1 MLFESPPCAQP
12 TTTYSP
18 HLSKPAIS
26 TISKD
31 APWRIFTLPTHHPRR
46 GSRDDQDVPPHQI
59 QSTEVDRELAVEPPL
74 EPMDMAKETHGTQL
88 QDLPEEIQQSIL
100 NILIGNLR
108 STSSSMA
115 QQNQST
121 RNWSNVMRHPRRRD
135 LSDLALV
142 SRSWRCMVQERLF
155 RHSKRVKIW
164 LSYIYC

>member
-12 TTTYSP
+12 TATYSP
-18 HLSKPAIS
+18 HLSKTTIS
-26 TISKD
+26 TIPKD

-46 GSRDDQDVPPHQI
+46 GSRDDQDVPPHHI
-59 QSTEVDRELAVEPPL
+59 QSTDMNQELAVESPP
-74 EPMDMAKETHGTQL
+74 EPMDMAKETQSTQL

-108 STSSSMA
+108 STSSSMP

-155 RHSKRVKIW
+155 RHSKRVKI
-164 LSYIYC
+164 LLCYMFC